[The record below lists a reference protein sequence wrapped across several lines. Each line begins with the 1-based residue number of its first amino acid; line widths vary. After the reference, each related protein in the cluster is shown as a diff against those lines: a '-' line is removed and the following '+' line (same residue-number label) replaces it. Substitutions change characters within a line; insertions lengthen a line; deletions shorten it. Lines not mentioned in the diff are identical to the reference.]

1 MKIRIVGPVI
11 RPKGVPAHG
20 LEVTDVSR
28 PDVHPES
35 VLLDCGP
42 ISIECEY
49 DEALAAPDTV
59 SKVIEAERDGCD
71 AVVISCF
78 GDPALH
84 AAREKVSIPV
94 VGPGEASMHLAA
106 SLGHRFSVVTVVDNL
121 IPLFEDNARLY
132 GLEHSLASVRSIGV
146 TVLDLEETAREWA
159 VQKLVE
165 ESILAIDEDGAHVIV
180 LGCTGM
186 TGLADAVHDALT
198 SRGHEVPVIDPGLA
212 SLKVAEMLVDAGLTH
227 SKRTY
232 PVPPVKEIVGYRM
245 NT

>member
-1 MKIRIVGPVI
+1 MEIRVVGPVI
-11 RPKGVPAHG
+11 RPKGMPAHG
-20 LEVTDVSR
+20 LEVTDEAR
-28 PDVHPES
+28 PDVHIES

-49 DEALAAPDTV
+49 DEVLAAPDTV
-59 SKVIEAERDGCD
+59 AKVIEAERDGCD

-84 AAREKVSIPV
+84 AAREKVGIPV

-106 SLGHRFSVVTVVDNL
+106 SLGHRFSVVTVVDSL
-121 IPLFEDNARLY
+121 VPLFENNARLH
-132 GLEHSLASVRSIGV
+132 GLEHSLASVRSIGI
-146 TVLDLEETAREWA
+146 TVLDLEEKARDRA

-165 ESILAIDEDGAHVIV
+165 ESILAIEDDGAHVIV

-186 TGLADAVHDALT
+186 TGLADAVQDTLAC
-198 SRGHEVPVIDPGLA
+198 RGYKVPVIDPGLA
-212 SLKVAEMLVDAGLTH
+212 SLKVAEMLVDTGLIH

-232 PVPPVKEIVGYRM
+232 PAPPVKEIAGY
-245 NT
+245 